1 VFHKWD
7 YLGLKLYPLTLTYSD
22 IKTKIE
28 IVSEIKTSMLPA
40 PGIEMTDSRTDPTE
54 KNSIS
59 EPENDPG
66 VLDRPLPFINDPED
80 DHVPGSLPFI
90 VDGHVHLFPDPIFSS
105 VWKWFDEY
113 GWPIRYKLTSEEI
126 INFLLSR
133 GINHIVALHYA
144 HKPGVSRELNA
155 YMASLCNSEKRVS
168 AMATVFPGEKDASII
183 LANAFKSGLSGVKL
197 HSHVQCF
204 DMNSDAMEEI
214 YETCTKHCKPLIM
227 HVGREPKS
235 PAYPCDPYEL
245 CRSDDLERVL
255 KNYPDLKLCVPHMG
269 ADEFEAYQQLIEK
282 YDNLWLD
289 TTMTLAEYLPMDHA
303 PSLSEMRVD
312 RIIFG
317 TDFPNLPYAW
327 DREIKQL
334 VAQNLPVSSLER
346 ILGLNAL
353 EFYNINRENS

>member
-1 VFHKWD
+1 M
-7 YLGLKLYPLTLTYSD
+7 
-22 IKTKIE
+22 
-28 IVSEIKTSMLPA
+28 VSEIKTWMLRA
-40 PGIEMTDSRTDPTE
+40 PGKEMTDSRTDPIE

-59 EPENDPG
+59 RPKGDAG
-66 VLDRPLPFINDPED
+66 ALDRPLPFVNDPEGD
-80 DHVPGSLPFI
+80 CVPDSLPFI
-90 VDGHVHLFPDPIFSS
+90 VDGHVHLFPNPIFSS

-113 GWPIRYKLTSEEI
+113 GWPIRYKLTSEEV

-144 HKPGVSRELNA
+144 HRPGVSRELNA
-155 YMASLCNSEKRVS
+155 YMANLCNSEKRVS
-168 AMATVFPGEKDASII
+168 AMATVFPGEKDAAKI
-183 LANAFKSGLSGVKL
+183 LADAFKNGLRGVKL

-204 DMNSDAMEEI
+204 DMNSESMEEI
-214 YETCTKHCKPLIM
+214 YETCTNHSKPLIM

-255 KNYPDLKLCVPHMG
+255 KKYPDLKLCVPHMG
-269 ADEFEAYQQLIEK
+269 ADEFEAYRQLIEK

-289 TTMTLAEYLPMDHA
+289 TTMILAEYLPMDHS
-303 PSLSEMRVD
+303 PNLSEMRVD

-327 DREIKQL
+327 DREIKNL
-334 VAQNLPVSSLER
+334 VRLDLSANSLAKILGQNACEFYSIEIPVSPE
-346 ILGLNAL
+346 
-353 EFYNINRENS
+353 